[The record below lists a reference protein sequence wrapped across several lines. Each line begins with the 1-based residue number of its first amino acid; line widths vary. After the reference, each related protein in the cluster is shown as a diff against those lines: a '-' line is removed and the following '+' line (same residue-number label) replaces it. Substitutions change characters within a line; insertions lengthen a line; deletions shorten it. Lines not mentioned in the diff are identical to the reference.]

1 MVTSSVSWSSCEAI
15 TLLTHFLSNLAAS
28 IPEAEKLRK
37 RNSQWP
43 PPNSGE
49 DSYKRGLAG
58 VMDDEMGWVD

>member
-1 MVTSSVSWSSCEAI
+1 VRLGPPLR
-15 TLLTHFLSNLAAS
+15 LLQLTCFLSNLAAS

-37 RNSQWP
+37 RNGQWP
-43 PPNSGE
+43 PPNNGE